1 MRQLLWTILTLLSTL
16 GYSQTTEYKLTTL
29 TEAFNQESAGNRKD
43 YCTTENVKV
52 EIIFSGNVQR
62 VVPDRAIRLNKLIN
76 DCGLKKSQDWSGG
89 TTEMLVIEN
98 GKEFWLQVDNPA
110 DNQLL
115 SKFKEGETVT
125 IYCQLICEHS
135 FDNAT
140 TFLIVKRI
148 EKE

>member
-1 MRQLLWTILTLLSTL
+1 MLLSIL
-16 GYSQTTEYKLTTL
+16 GYSQTTEFKLTTL
-29 TEAFNQESAGNRKD
+29 TEAFNQEVAGNRKD
-43 YCTTENVKV
+43 YCTTKNIKV

-62 VVPDRAIRLNKLIN
+62 VVPDRATRLNKLIN
-76 DCGLKKSQDWSGG
+76 DCGLKKTQDWSGG

-115 SKFKEGETVT
+115 SKFKKGEALT

-135 FDNAT
+135 FENVT
-140 TFLIVKRI
+140 TFIIVKKI